1 MINVVR
7 STLFYMNPD
16 EPVPVHSL
24 SALSSPYQVIL
35 IFFLVLFCSSSI
47 FLCFLSAVNG
57 FYLDNLV
64 NMLVTVDILPYFCC
78 AKWLSVFILFVIP
91 THLVYFQRIIF
102 GDMPTTFF
110 FDLLRET
117 DQEFV
122 VRTGWFYR
130 HDQHIHVPDP
140 SIRVR
145 PPCLPVGSP
154 EVVSQF
160 YF

>member
-1 MINVVR
+1 MLLHFVLHEPRRAR
-7 STLFYMNPD
+7 S
-16 EPVPVHSL
+16 
-24 SALSSPYQVIL
+24 SAFSFRTFKSISGN
-35 IFFLVLFCSSSI
+35 FNFLVLFCTSSN

-145 PPCLPVGSP
+145 PPCLPIGSP